1 MLRQISLF
9 VSGLLFIISN
19 LLLSACGQV
28 APTTTATQAA
38 GVAIN
43 TTNVAPSNS
52 AGSSVPSATVGA
64 TATATTPNL
73 SALTFT
79 DKTGFTLTLPKK
91 AERIICLWTDCLDI
105 LKQLN
110 IEPVAI
116 DNVLYKIV
124 APAPYPLVD
133 KAKTYTLIGGNFNEP
148 NLEDIF
154 KLQPDLV
161 IGLATAHAALRPA
174 LKNIPLYLVFG
185 QDYKEM
191 ISNLKTIGNLTGRSA
206 EAEKASTKFLDKL
219 NAYKTKSPKNKT
231 VLLLAT
237 ADGITFNVLTEKAVN
252 CSLLKELANCPWPA
266 NTAQGPYGE
275 AALNY
280 TLEQLINADP
290 QTIIAYIYP
299 GRPKVSEQMANSP
312 VWKELKAVK
321 SGQLFEIDAGIA
333 QPGGT
338 LGLTVLLD
346 TVMPLLYPEVFPTA
360 LP

>member
-1 MLRQISLF
+1 MLKQIGLF
-9 VSGLLFIISN
+9 VSGLLIITGN
-19 LLLSACGQV
+19 LLLSACGQATPTNTATPATPPTNSQSNNPANSTL
-28 APTTTATQAA
+28 APTS
-38 GVAIN
+38 AI
-43 TTNVAPSNS
+43 VS
-52 AGSSVPSATVGA
+52 
-64 TATATTPNL
+64 PNP

-79 DKTGFTLTLPKK
+79 DKTGVTLTLPKK

-105 LKQLN
+105 LKELN

-133 KAKTYTLIGGNFNEP
+133 KTKTYTQIGGNFNEP

-161 IGLATAHAALRPA
+161 IGLATAHTALRPA

-191 ISNLKTIGNLTGRSA
+191 INNLKTIGNLTGRTA
-206 EAEKASTKFLDKL
+206 EAEKASLKFLERL
-219 NAYKTKSPKNKT
+219 NAYKNKSPKNKT
-231 VLLLAT
+231 VMLLAT

-252 CSLLKELANCPWPA
+252 CNLLKELANCPWPA
-266 NTAQGPYGE
+266 NTAQGPYAE

-299 GRPKVSEQMANSP
+299 GRPKVSEQMANNP

-338 LGLTVLLD
+338 FGLTVLLD